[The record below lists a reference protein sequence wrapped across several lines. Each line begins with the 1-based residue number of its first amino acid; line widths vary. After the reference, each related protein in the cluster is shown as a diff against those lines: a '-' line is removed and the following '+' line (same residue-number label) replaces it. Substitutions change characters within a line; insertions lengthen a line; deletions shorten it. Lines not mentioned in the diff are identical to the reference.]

1 VKRLIFLSLL
11 IIFGLTA
18 CYNKEFNEP
27 GKLEVDGRATE
38 RNIRVGYD
46 KTWAAVQSILSR
58 FPINRRDSDDVSS
71 RAFVVTDWVQGKSD
85 ILYHGFDDNRVPY
98 SIRYRLTVY
107 VMGGS
112 MGTKVQ
118 IKNIEQYR
126 DDAITA
132 GTDIDGSLYT
142 WIRTES
148 STLKEARLL
157 DEIEKLA
164 MDPKFQP

>member
-1 VKRLIFLSLL
+1 MGLL
-11 IIFGLTA
+11 VTFGLTA

-27 GKLEVDGRATE
+27 GKLEVDSKATE
-38 RNIRVGYD
+38 KSIPVGYD

-71 RAFVVTDWVQGKSD
+71 RAFIVTDWVQGKSD
-85 ILYHGFDDNRVPY
+85 ILYHGFDDNRISY

-107 VMGGS
+107 VIGGA
-112 MGTKVQ
+112 MGTKIQ

-126 DDAITA
+126 DDVVTA
-132 GTDIDGSLYT
+132 GTDIDGSLFA

-164 MDPKFQP
+164 RDPKFQP